1 MVASR
6 SKPQCLARQD
16 PLAVGAS
23 NSGAGH
29 ISGGLG
35 TIDGQL
41 ARNLGRPI
49 DLDQFISAGL
59 SLA

>member
-6 SKPQCLARQD
+6 SKSRGLARQD
-16 PLAVGAS
+16 PLAVGTL
-23 NSGAGH
+23 NSATGR

-35 TIDGQL
+35 TNDVYF
-41 ARNLGRPI
+41 ARNLGWPG
-49 DLDQFISAGL
+49 DLNQFSPTGL